1 MGSGAQMGLGDAA
14 EQACFAEELL
24 VGGGE
29 GRSLWQ
35 AVLGP
40 GFPPEIRKTPVV
52 LSQLTEGPE

>member
-1 MGSGAQMGLGDAA
+1 MGLGDAA

-40 GFPPEIRKTPVV
+40 GFPPEIRKTLVV